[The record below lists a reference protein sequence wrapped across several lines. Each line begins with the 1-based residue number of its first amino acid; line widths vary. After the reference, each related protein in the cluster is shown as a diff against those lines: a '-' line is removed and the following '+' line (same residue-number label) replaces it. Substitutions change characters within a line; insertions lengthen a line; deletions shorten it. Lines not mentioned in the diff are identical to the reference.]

1 MRRHRF
7 VLKSRNLNRSGG
19 RSDHGEG
26 LTDLRSA
33 KWDSWWDSKWIPGG
47 EVRDDDQAGATDR
60 HILRNHAFSTGNF
73 APDRPG
79 RRERP
84 GNRRL
89 TVRSLTIS
97 QQRAMRD
104 QRAMSAN
111 AAP

>member
-7 VLKSRNLNRSGG
+7 VLKSRNLNRFGG
-19 RSDHGEG
+19 LSDQGEG

-33 KWDSWWDSKWIPGG
+33 SGISGGIPSGFQG
-47 EVRDDDQAGATDR
+47 EVRDDDQAGAADR
-60 HILRNHAFSTGNF
+60 HILRNHAFSTGIF

-84 GNRRL
+84 GNLRL

-97 QQRAMRD
+97 Q
-104 QRAMSAN
+104 
-111 AAP
+111 